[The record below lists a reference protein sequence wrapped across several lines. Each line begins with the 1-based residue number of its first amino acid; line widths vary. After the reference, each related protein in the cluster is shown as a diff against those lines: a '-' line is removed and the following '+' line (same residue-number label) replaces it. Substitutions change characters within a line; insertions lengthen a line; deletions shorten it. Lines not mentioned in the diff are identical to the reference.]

1 MLKASINLSWVK
13 KVSLR
18 QIFNK
23 WRNEKN
29 GRLKTLAKFDT
40 IGLKEGFFKMD
51 CKKEVKYAP
60 SVKVYM

>member
-1 MLKASINLSWVK
+1 MLHTFL
-13 KVSLR
+13 LEEL
-18 QIFNK
+18 F

>member
-1 MLKASINLSWVK
+1 M
-13 KVSLR
+13 
-18 QIFNK
+18 

>member
-1 MLKASINLSWVK
+1 VYGQGVNVDTNTSAGKM
-13 KVSLR
+13 R
-18 QIFNK
+18 
-23 WRNEKN
+23 RNEKN